1 MTDQD
6 RCVWVKRHRPS
17 DTWYVLCDWMYGG
30 AGVDSSFDN
39 IDDAIARAKEVAAEH
54 DVLCRVFGAPLEAT
68 SDE

>member
-39 IDDAIARAKEVAAEH
+39 IDDAIAVHISKSVAP
-54 DVLCRVFGAPLEAT
+54 PLI
-68 SDE
+68 DNHQ

>member
-1 MTDQD
+1 
-6 RCVWVKRHRPS
+6 
-17 DTWYVLCDWMYGG
+17 MYGG

-54 DVLCRVFGAPLEAT
+54 DVSCRVFGAPPEAT